1 MAALTSSARLPL
13 IGFILS
19 MLICNCYASS
29 DNRRV
34 YIVYMG
40 HLPKGQVSIASL
52 HTSLL
57 QEVVPSSVGSD
68 VLLYSYHRS
77 FNGFAAKLTKDE
89 AETLRVKSL
98 EQNIIESMEIS
109 IHPIFSP
116 RETPKGTSI
125 NTFDLKEKM
134 YPFIAGGAAPNTAEG
149 YTSEESRFC
158 FSGSLNKTLVK
169 GKIVFC
175 DYYIDSDPP
184 IEAGAVG
191 AVFQSGL
198 YKDYAFAYGLPLS
211 NLNLDDGKK
220 VFSYVDGTENS
231 TATIF
236 KTQVEDQFSPFVV
249 SFSSRGPNPVT
260 ADLLKANEMNLWNFL
275 FAVVT

>member
-1 MAALTSSARLPL
+1 
-13 IGFILS
+13 
-19 MLICNCYASS
+19 
-29 DNRRV
+29 
-34 YIVYMG
+34 
-40 HLPKGQVSIASL
+40 
-52 HTSLL
+52 
-57 QEVVPSSVGSD
+57 
-68 VLLYSYHRS
+68 
-77 FNGFAAKLTKDE
+77 
-89 AETLRVKSL
+89 
-98 EQNIIESMEIS
+98 
-109 IHPIFSP
+109 
-116 RETPKGTSI
+116 
-125 NTFDLKEKM
+125 M
-134 YPFIAGGAAPNTAEG
+134 YPFIAGGAAPNNAEG

-220 VFSYVDGTENS
+220 VFSYVDGTENP

-249 SFSSRGPNPVT
+249 SFSSRGPNPAT
-260 ADLLKANEMNLWNFL
+260 ADLLKVYKMNLSFGLHVTHTKLGYTSRQLELITGNTSSCSEVTNGTVWDLNYPSFTL
-275 FAVVT
+275 STTPGNSVTRVFHRTVTNVGSAVSTYNVVVKSPPQLVIKVQPSVLSFKSLGQKLVTVGAEVGNSVISGALIWDDGVHQVRSPVVAYSNLLG